1 LLEYLHVCTPDPYRW
16 VDSVAAEARH
26 LGHGGAASEQGNEVA
41 RALTGCRPV
50 IRLGETVEARGR
62 DPSPPVRLGV
72 HPEKAALARPPAQP
86 PGGEALIALTAV
98 PLPSGVDFAPG
109 AIGRAFAART
119 PKATHGRSWLRPVDQ
134 VVSAVKL
141 PAGDPRTLPDSS
153 PWPKGAGAVWACS
166 GSSRA
171 PPTLWVPETAR
182 IAGDLPVRPRQ
193 AARA

>member
-1 LLEYLHVCTPDPYRW
+1 
-16 VDSVAAEARH
+16 
-26 LGHGGAASEQGNEVA
+26 
-41 RALTGCRPV
+41 
-50 IRLGETVEARGR
+50 
-62 DPSPPVRLGV
+62 
-72 HPEKAALARPPAQP
+72 
-86 PGGEALIALTAV
+86 V